1 MKRIATLLLAT
12 ASVII
17 TWANNAPMD
26 SLVNAFGNAS
36 KQAQTTDKQNDA
48 VTQGTPHTAVSLF
61 PLLHLP
67 SSDAEINSGIMTMQY
82 SKVDASVKKQIT
94 AAKRKKESTE
104 HLENLLE
111 ICSTGESGLRG
122 VDRVIIVDSI
132 VIDKQNFL
140 SAYPISPELGS
151 LTSANKGE
159 TVQYQT
165 QLNGMV
171 FRPERS
177 DDGIIRILR
186 YYIENNQ
193 LTGGTPIEGLGI
205 DGDINYPFLMQ
216 DGQTFYFSARSNDG
230 YGNYDLYAT
239 RYDTDS
245 KQFYHA
251 ENMGFPYN
259 SYAND
264 YMLVIDETANL
275 GWFASD
281 RYQPE
286 GKVCIYTFI
295 PNSSRHTIDYEST
308 NLSEVIS
315 SASLKS
321 IASLPLSDEQK
332 SLKAQ
337 ALQRA
342 NQLKSST
349 ATTKPHDFEFVLN
362 DSKTCYWLSDFT
374 SPEAKKLCQDWL
386 QKSKNLTLLQEQ
398 LQQLRNQS
406 PSSTQQILNL
416 ETRVQELQNQVH
428 QQAKQIRTVE
438 LSNAK

>member
-1 MKRIATLLLAT
+1 MKRIGTLLLTAT
-12 ASVII
+12 SFV
-17 TWANNAPMD
+17 TMLANSAPMD
-26 SLVNAFGNAS
+26 SLVNAFGSTS
-36 KQAQTTDKQNDA
+36 KQVQTVDKQKDA
-48 VTQGTPHTAVSLF
+48 ERQESITSSTSSY
-61 PLLHLP
+61 PLLYLP
-67 SSDAEINSGIMTMQY
+67 SSDTEINAAIMTMQY
-82 SKVDASVKKQIT
+82 DKVITSVNKQIT
-94 AAKRKKESTE
+94 TAKRKKESTE
-104 HLENLLE
+104 HLENILE

-122 VDRVIIVDSI
+122 VDRVVIVDSI
-132 VIDKQNFL
+132 VVNKQDFL
-140 SAYPISPELGS
+140 SAYPISEELGK
-151 LTSANKGE
+151 LTLSDNGE
-159 TVQYQT
+159 IVQYQT

-171 FRPERS
+171 FRPEKS
-177 DDGIIRILR
+177 DGSPMHIMR

-193 LTGGTPIEGLGI
+193 LTGGTHVEGLGI

-216 DGQTFYFSARSNDG
+216 DGQMFYFSARSNDG
-230 YGNYDLYAT
+230 YGNYDIYAT

-264 YMLVIDETANL
+264 YMLVIDEEANL

-295 PNSSRHTIDYEST
+295 PNSSRQTIDYEST
-308 NLSEVIS
+308 PLSEVIS

-332 SLKAQ
+332 ASKVQ
-337 ALQRA
+337 AKQRA
-342 NQLKSST
+342 NKLKSFT
-349 ATTKPHDFEFVLN
+349 ATTKQPDFEFVLN
-362 DSKTCYWLSDFT
+362 DTKTCHWLSDFT
-374 SPEAKKLCQDWL
+374 SPEAKQLCQDWL
-386 QKSKNLTLLQEQ
+386 QQSKNLTLLQEQ

-428 QQAKQIRTVE
+428 QQAKQIRTAE
-438 LSNAK
+438 LSQPK